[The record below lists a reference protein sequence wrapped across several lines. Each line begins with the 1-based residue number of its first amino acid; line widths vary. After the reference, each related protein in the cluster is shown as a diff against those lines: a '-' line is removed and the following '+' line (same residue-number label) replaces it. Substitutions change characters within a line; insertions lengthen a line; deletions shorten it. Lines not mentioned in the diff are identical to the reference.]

1 MNNDSES
8 TAITDKTILRTN
20 NNDRARVIYEEP
32 SNGELYSTRSNEK
45 KRDSFLPP
53 I

>member
-8 TAITDKTILRTN
+8 TATIEKTTQRTN
-20 NNDRARVIYEEP
+20 NERTRAIQEEP
-32 SNGELYSTRSNEK
+32 SNGEKSFSSRNNEK